1 MASDHL
7 CREVWGATKLT
18 EKFSRDIEDLWDMA
32 IWLEEVNL
40 LPELEVMME
49 DMEVKDVTPKN
60 NQLPTNSPF
69 DAGECDDFTASEVLK
84 KSEVMEESSHEVAEA
99 QLLEV
104 GEVSDTAVGPVL
116 SSWQELQVAELRS
129 KEALKKRLETQV
141 AILKVDIQQ
150 IRQDLASEKLVAN

>member
-7 CREVWGATKLT
+7 CREVWGAPKLT
-18 EKFSRDIEDLWDMA
+18 EKNSRNIEDLWDMA
-32 IWLEEVNL
+32 VRLEEVNL
-40 LPELEVMME
+40 LPELEVMMVQ
-49 DMEVKDVTPKN
+49 VKDVTPKKH
-60 NQLPTNSPF
+60 LPTNSPF
-69 DAGECDDFTASEVLK
+69 DAGECHDFSASEVLK